1 MQILK
6 QQYAVLLKCLIAGM
20 VAALWLLSGPAIAAP
35 EQESQADRP
44 VVRVGIMRFPGYSYM
59 DEQGQATGTM
69 VDLTRLLLERAGY
82 RSTIRILPSARI
94 WLGLENGQVH
104 LWPGIVNKPGLDKH
118 TLLTERDLAKV
129 AINLYYRPEAP
140 KPVWPQGLIGKRVIL
155 ITNYTYI
162 KSLLKRLQDPA
173 LNMSFDSS
181 ISHQGALEMLLRGRG
196 DFLLNYRAQVDP
208 LLAEMDLE
216 PLPYIEIA
224 EHPMRF
230 VLSRNSGFAEQL
242 KADLDRA
249 YDELA
254 AEGVELDVEKRMQ
267 LEKQQASGEQGPE

>member
-6 QQYAVLLKCLIAGM
+6 QQYAVLLKHPLFAMAALLCLIPWAAAAG
-20 VAALWLLSGPAIAAP
+20 P
-35 EQESQADRP
+35 EHDPLTDRP
-44 VVRVGIMRFPGYSYM
+44 VVQVGIMRFPGYSYM
-59 DEQGQATGTM
+59 DEQGQAKGVM

-82 RSTIRILPSARI
+82 RSAIRILPSARI
-94 WLGLENGQVH
+94 WLGLEDGQVH

-129 AINLYYRPEAP
+129 AINLYSRPGTP
-140 KPVWPQGLIGKRVIL
+140 RPVWPQGLIGKRVIL

-162 KSLLKRLQDPA
+162 KSLLERLQDPA
-173 LNMSFDSS
+173 LNLSFDSS

-208 LLAEMDLE
+208 LIADMGLK
-216 PLPYIEIA
+216 PLPFIEIA

-230 VLSRNSGFAEQL
+230 VLSRESGLAEQL

-254 AEGVELDVEKRMQ
+254 AEGVELDLGKRMQ
-267 LEKQQASGEQGPE
+267 FEKQQSGPEQGPD